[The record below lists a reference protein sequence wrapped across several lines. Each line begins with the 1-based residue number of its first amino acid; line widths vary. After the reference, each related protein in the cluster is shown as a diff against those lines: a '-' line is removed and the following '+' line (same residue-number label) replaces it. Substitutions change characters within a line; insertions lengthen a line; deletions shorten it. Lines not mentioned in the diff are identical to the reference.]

1 MLQSSLISISNEG
14 ETPSSILVNV
24 VGTVSYSSAA
34 PRSFDQT
41 FILAQVHILHTSFI
55 QYLYL
60 FYIQF
65 DINNLMSTGIRA
77 NKTLFRIE

>member
-14 ETPSSILVNV
+14 ETPNSILVKV
-24 VGTVSYSSAA
+24 VGTVSYSSATA
-34 PRSFDQT
+34 RSFDQT
-41 FILAQVHILHTSFI
+41 FILAQVQRLHTPFT